1 MITAPIFMTDK
12 QGDEI
17 QITDICKYIKQH
29 VSRELPR
36 LKRLDRMYDGDQA
49 ILRRVKKD
57 DGLSNN
63 KLLTNHAAYIADF
76 TSGYLLGNPVA
87 YNAEKE
93 PECSVIDALKAAESS
108 VQDIDLALDAAVF
121 GRAYELDYIGE
132 DDNGNA
138 AIKLARLSPLSAFV
152 VYDDTVEQ
160 RPVFGVYYFSVFD
173 ENGELKKYKCSA
185 YTDKLVYS
193 FELSTGFTPIS
204 REVGVQPHC
213 FGTVPLF
220 EIYNNGRRKSDFEQV
235 DSLMDAYNLLQSDR
249 VNDKEQF
256 VDAFL
261 VLKGSTFGDD
271 NDEKIKNFNALK
283 EQRVLEL
290 PAEGADASYLIRQFD
305 ENSIEV
311 LKNAIATDIHKITG
325 VPDMS
330 DENFAANASGVA
342 IKYKLLGLEQIT
354 KTKERYFAEGI
365 KYRLRL
371 FAAAL
376 AVMGKPKADISAVT
390 VTFSRSLPVNELE
403 RAQIVQMLSGY
414 VPTVL
419 LYSLLPFI
427 DDPEKA
433 AELMRTEKEESLK
446 AQQAAFANTPY
457 SEDADNGDTE

>member
-1 MITAPIFMTDK
+1 MITAPIFTTEK
-12 QGDEI
+12 SGDEI
-17 QITDICKYIKQH
+17 QISDICKYIRRH
-29 VSRELPR
+29 ATDELPR
-36 LKRLDRMYDGDQA
+36 LRWLDRMYDGDQA
-49 ILRRVKKD
+49 ILKRTKSDKS
-57 DGLSNN
+57 LSNN
-63 KLLTNHAAYIADF
+63 KLVTNHAAYIADF
-76 TSGYLLGNPVA
+76 TSGYLLGEPITYSA
-87 YNAEKE
+87 ENAAERG
-93 PECSVIDALKAAESS
+93 VIDALKAAESS

-160 RPVFGVYYFSVFD
+160 KPVFGVYYFPIYD

-185 YTDKLVYS
+185 YTDKVAYS
-193 FELSTGFTPIS
+193 FEIGTGYMPLSQDID
-204 REVGVQPHC
+204 VKPH
-213 FGTVPLF
+213 FFSAVPLF
-220 EIYNNGRRKSDFEQV
+220 EIYNNGRRKSDFEQA

-290 PAEGADASYLIRQFD
+290 PAEGADANYLIRQFD

-311 LKNAIATDIHKITG
+311 LKNAIATDIHKVTG

-330 DENFAANASGVA
+330 DENFASNASGVA

-371 FAAAL
+371 FAAVL

-433 AELMRTEKEESLK
+433 AELMRAEKEESLK

-457 SEDADNGDTE
+457 SEGADNGDTE